1 MYIKTSPMQ
10 DLPIYFYQYG
20 HLENVEAFI
29 VTAPPTKVLS
39 AHGRIRRGDLD
50 SFFCTHAFFK
60 KILKSILLV
69 YHPLNFRGTDY
80 LLESFYGN

>member
-1 MYIKTSPMQ
+1 MYIKTYPMQ
-10 DLPIYFYQYG
+10 DLPIYFYRYG
-20 HLENVEAFI
+20 HLENVQAFI

-39 AHGRIRRGDLD
+39 APADSLRRTGN
-50 SFFCTHAFFK
+50 FFCTYAFFK
-60 KILKSILLV
+60 RILKSILLA